1 VEDPAVL
8 IECAKLY
15 EHFSKDFEQ
24 ALYYAEKAHQL
35 LLKKTGMSP
44 ERLHKVKL
52 DIQKRLNRLREK
64 INVS

>member
-1 VEDPAVL
+1 
-8 IECAKLY
+8 
-15 EHFSKDFEQ
+15 
-24 ALYYAEKAHQL
+24 
-35 LLKKTGMSP
+35 LKKTGMSP